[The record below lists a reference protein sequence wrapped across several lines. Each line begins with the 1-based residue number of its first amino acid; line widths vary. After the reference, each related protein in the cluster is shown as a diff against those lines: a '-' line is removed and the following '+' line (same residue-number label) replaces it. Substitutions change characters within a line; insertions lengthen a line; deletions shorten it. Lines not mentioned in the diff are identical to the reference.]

1 MPRRP
6 APQAELGQLVERDER
21 QTALRE
27 RDVDQLVVRRGAG
40 EQSDAAEIYGVTP
53 KLMQWRINA
62 TGAHK
67 RIQRSR
73 DYRRQRSVG

>member
-1 MPRRP
+1 
-6 APQAELGQLVERDER
+6 
-21 QTALRE
+21 
-27 RDVDQLVVRRGAG
+27 
-40 EQSDAAEIYGVTP
+40 VTP

-62 TGAHK
+62 TGARK